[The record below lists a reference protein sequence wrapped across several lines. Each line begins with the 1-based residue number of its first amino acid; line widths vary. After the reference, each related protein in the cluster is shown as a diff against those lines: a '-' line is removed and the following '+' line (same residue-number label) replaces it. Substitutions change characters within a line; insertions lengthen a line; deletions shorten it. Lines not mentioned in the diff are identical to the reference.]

1 MKKLFV
7 ILFALILCITA
18 ASAEMVG
25 VTPEGK
31 YIVAHQADNGQML
44 YCISFVEEPQ
54 ILREDVNF
62 DGAEDYVFSVGG
74 GPDFTLSEFFVWDGA
89 QYVLAMHPCTTDH
102 RIKGPISDYELYPE
116 LGLVY
121 ACVDSGENGA
131 HFIKY
136 LMRWEGTDLALL
148 RRAESAVYESHD
160 LENDIPVSRQYGDM
174 VQIDVRDY
182 SQDEWGAVLFDEVLP
197 LGEMTKEKLQQIDD
211 ALWRG
216 IE

>member
-1 MKKLFV
+1 MKKLLN
-7 ILFALILCITA
+7 ILLALGCCIAA
-18 ASAEMVG
+18 ASAEVVG
-25 VTPEGK
+25 VTPEGE
-31 YIVAHQADNGQML
+31 YIVAYPADNGQML
-44 YCISFVEEPQ
+44 YCISFVETPK

-74 GPDFTLSEFFVWDGA
+74 GADFTLSEFFVWTGEE
-89 QYVLAMHPCTTDH
+89 YVLAMHPCTTDH
-102 RIKGPISDYELYPE
+102 RIKGPISDYALYPE

-121 ACVDSGENGA
+121 ACVEVGENGA

-136 LMRWEGTDLALL
+136 LMRWEGTDLSLL

-160 LENDIPVSRQYGDM
+160 LEDDIPVSRQYEDM

-197 LGEMTKEKLQQIDD
+197 LAEMTKEKLQQIDD
-211 ALWRG
+211 ALWQG